1 MIEEWEWGGGNK
13 TSEIIG
19 PKTYTS
25 LTLQQLQQH
34 KKGTDIANI

>member
-1 MIEEWEWGGGNK
+1 MYDRGVGGGGGNK

-34 KKGTDIANI
+34 KKGQT